1 MVLVEKYWLKYIFK
15 CDAHNEKSAGVGVDA
30 DEHALLANIVQKQ
43 PHNTIHEW
51 QIFSAIMGSDFKLV
65 AFRWSLYSLRV
76 TFLSNWIIMFEVKA
90 QLEGKHIMIIQ
101 HV

>member
-30 DEHALLANIVQKQ
+30 DEHALLVNLVQKQ

-51 QIFSAIMGSDFKLV
+51 QIFLCNNGIRFWTCSFQVI
-65 AFRWSLYSLRV
+65 
-76 TFLSNWIIMFEVKA
+76 TI
-90 QLEGKHIMIIQ
+90 
-101 HV
+101 